1 MEYYNLVVL
10 KEIIDPEEHK
20 RTWMHDLFMSKIFSS
35 HEKAWE
41 YWETWKK
48 ANIGTF
54 HPLDTE
60 HHYVP
65 TVNKIILDSDVEDQ
79 EIDDLMFEEKR
90 YYVSVEYFAA
100 GTRYNSGL
108 TDKYNVHSSGC
119 DRIGQMNT
127 KLNFDMH
134 QPGYLTIRFFLEST
148 PASLQFDAEEKA
160 RLIVESGWIKK
171 IDGLIDDCN
180 PTHRWI
186 NIKSDSIKDFLAG
199 NFYVD
204 SSAKAIFKD
213 GQGKFV

>member
-35 HEKAWE
+35 LEKAWE

-79 EIDDLMFEEKR
+79 EIDDLMFEE
-90 YYVSVEYFAA
+90 
-100 GTRYNSGL
+100 
-108 TDKYNVHSSGC
+108 
-119 DRIGQMNT
+119 
-127 KLNFDMH
+127 
-134 QPGYLTIRFFLEST
+134 
-148 PASLQFDAEEKA
+148 
-160 RLIVESGWIKK
+160 
-171 IDGLIDDCN
+171 
-180 PTHRWI
+180 
-186 NIKSDSIKDFLAG
+186 
-199 NFYVD
+199 
-204 SSAKAIFKD
+204 
-213 GQGKFV
+213 